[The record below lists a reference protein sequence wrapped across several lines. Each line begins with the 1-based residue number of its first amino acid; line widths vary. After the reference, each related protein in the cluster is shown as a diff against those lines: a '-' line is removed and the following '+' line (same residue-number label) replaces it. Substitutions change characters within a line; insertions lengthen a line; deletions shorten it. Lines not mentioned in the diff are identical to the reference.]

1 VKLQSLLD
9 DGAKQRLSQLLG
21 AARQRVTKP
30 ESQSSEILAALP
42 LLARGLD
49 ERDEADVSLLSSFLA
64 PQQVPEVRSAAVT
77 ALARTGRSETPK
89 LLLANWAAHSP
100 SLRNQ
105 ILDALAAREA
115 WALAVLEAV
124 ESGQV
129 AAAQFDA
136 RRQQQ
141 FVTSRNKAVRE
152 KAEKVLVGAVDTNR
166 QKLVDA
172 YLV

>member
-1 VKLQSLLD
+1 
-9 DGAKQRLSQLLG
+9 
-21 AARQRVTKP
+21 
-30 ESQSSEILAALP
+30 
-42 LLARGLD
+42 
-49 ERDEADVSLLSSFLA
+49 LSSFLA

-136 RRQQQ
+136 RRLQQLKSSGRSLMPEGIERD
-141 FVTSRNKAVRE
+141 VPPVEMSDI
-152 KAEKVLVGAVDTNR
+152 L
-166 QKLVDA
+166 A
-172 YLV
+172 YLKQAAPPPKQIALNQPEVVQPFNDGSIRLFASNCRAYGPTIKMEETFRALGWWNSQEDHCAWS